1 MKPLAWRLFDC
12 YLQKKVSHTG
22 LFLMLNSE
30 PSAGPVNVRGHNT
43 NSTSIILEWNDVP
56 VYERNGII
64 TSYNITYQ
72 SLTEDD
78 GNSTTVDFP
87 GRQVTLMGLREFV
100 NYSITVSASTVIGPG
115 PASYP
120 IIVRTGEGG
129 K

>member
-12 YLQKKVSHTG
+12 YLQKKVSHTS

-30 PSAGPVNVRGHNT
+30 PSAGSVNVRGHNT

-72 SLTEDD
+72 SLTD
-78 GNSTTVDFP
+78 SVV
-87 GRQVTLMGLREFV
+87 Q
-100 NYSITVSASTVIGPG
+100 SS
-115 PASYP
+115 
-120 IIVRTGEGG
+120 
-129 K
+129 